1 MYVVALPPNLGGAR
15 VGRHAALE
23 NPMRSLRFVSL
34 CVLSAA
40 ALAAV
45 GTARAAVALDLTTQG
60 AGGTITSAGVTA
72 TYTQVTPQPTGS
84 GYIDPFVRVGMP
96 GGAPGNAIMEAY
108 NTTANVLN
116 NSSDDTFNHEITVGE
131 VGFTTVGAGA
141 SAQSVMRFI
150 LDINQTSSAGGR
162 LLNLDDVQIFIST
175 VPNQA
180 VTTFDG
186 SGLLQLGSS
195 QLVYRQDNGAGTLD
209 QTGNPATGSADT
221 DRIVTLDYSL
231 NHGSGSGD
239 MLLDIPRG
247 AFDAAFAS
255 MGMTTD
261 AARNGAYVYLYSKF
275 GSAPNENTDGF
286 EEWAHTGTGSAIC
299 STPPC
304 TGSGPGVPEPG
315 AMALLLL
322 ALAAV
327 RLVRPPRRALAPQ
340 AA

>member
-1 MYVVALPPNLGGAR
+1 MKALRL
-15 VGRHAALE
+15 L
-23 NPMRSLRFVSL
+23 SLR
-34 CVLSAA
+34 VLSAA
-40 ALAAV
+40 ALAAT
-45 GTARAAVALDLTTQG
+45 GAAHAAVALDLTTAG
-60 AGGTITSAGVTA
+60 ASGTITSAGVTA
-72 TYTQVTPQPTGS
+72 TYTQVEPQPTGS
-84 GYIDPFVRVGMP
+84 GFIDPFVRVGMP
-96 GGAPGNAIMEAY
+96 GGGPGNAIMEAY

-116 NSSDDTFNHEITVGE
+116 NSNDDTFNHEITVGE

-150 LDINQTSSAGGR
+150 LDINQVNSASGR

-186 SGLLQLGSS
+186 SGLLQLASS
-195 QLVYRQDNGAGTLD
+195 QLVYRQDNGAGSLN
-209 QTGNPATGSADT
+209 QTGNPVSGSADT
-221 DRIVTLDYSL
+221 DRIVTLNYSL

-255 MGMTTD
+255 MGMGTD

-275 GSAPNENTDGF
+275 GSGANENTDGF
-286 EEWAHTGTGSAIC
+286 EEWAHTGTGSPIC
-299 STPPC
+299 STPSC

-315 AMALLLL
+315 SVALMLL
-322 ALAAV
+322 ALAAL
-327 RLVRPPRRALAPQ
+327 RLVRPALRAVALHA
-340 AA
+340 